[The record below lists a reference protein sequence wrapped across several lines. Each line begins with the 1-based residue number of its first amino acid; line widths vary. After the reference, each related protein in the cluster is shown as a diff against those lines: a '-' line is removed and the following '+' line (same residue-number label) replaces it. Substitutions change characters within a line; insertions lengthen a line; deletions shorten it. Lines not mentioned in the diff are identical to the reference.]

1 MKGNAK
7 QHLKYLLLIIY
18 SITFISGCSL
28 FGDDDRP
35 CFTSPISCST
45 EDYNQYVY
53 DSMKSCYYWYDEADP
68 FNQID
73 PKDTIAYP
81 TPQSLIDVLK
91 FSSLDRFSGV
101 GSSAIQ
107 NQFYGEG
114 VFLGVGLR
122 LLTDETTGDV
132 NIAYT
137 FVNSDA
143 YTQGILRG
151 ERIVEINGV
160 PANYLSDEAWSDA
173 WGPREVGNE
182 VSLLIEAAD
191 LSQRLVTVSKS
202 LITINSTQNS
212 QIINNG
218 ASKVAYL
225 HFTNF
230 LGSTAINDLNTAFA
244 NFVNNNVTELIVDL
258 RYNGGGRVPTA
269 NHLGSLIGGNKTSSS
284 LFSRLIYNNNPQGF
298 NGYTESSFFSTPA
311 NALNLSRVFFII
323 SGSSCSASELLINS
337 LIPNPEIDVIVVGSA
352 SCGKPVGSVPQSHC
366 GNSLSVINFEIRNS
380 ANQGQYYAGISSGYS
395 GLTAFC
401 EATDDISSALG
412 DSDEASI
419 SAALS
424 YINNSQCGT
433 ATAKSAKRYKLL
445 NGNSQTNRLKDITGY
460 EGIY

>member
-7 QHLKYLLLIIY
+7 QHLKYLLLVIY
-18 SITFISGCSL
+18 GSTFISGCSL
-28 FGDDDRP
+28 LGDDDRP
-35 CFTSPISCST
+35 CFTSPASCST

-53 DSMKSCYYWYDEADP
+53 DTMKSCYYWYDEADP
-68 FNQID
+68 FNHID

-101 GSSAIQ
+101 GSSAVQ

-114 VFLGVGLR
+114 IFLGVGLR

-160 PANYLSDEAWSDA
+160 PANNLSGDAWSDA

-182 VSLLIEAAD
+182 VTLLVEAAD
-191 LSQRLVTVSKS
+191 SSQRVVTVSKS
-202 LITINSTQNS
+202 LISINSTQNS

-218 ASKVAYL
+218 TSKVGYL

-230 LGSTAINDLNTAFA
+230 LGSTAINDLNTTFA
-244 NFVNNNVTELIVDL
+244 NFANNNVSDLIVDL
-258 RYNGGGRVPTA
+258 RYNGGGRVSTA
-269 NHLGSLIGGNKTSSS
+269 SHLGSLIGGDKTSNS
-284 LFSRLIYNNNPQGF
+284 LFSKLIYNNNPQGF
-298 NGYTESSFFSTPA
+298 NGYTESTFFSTQA
-311 NALNLSRVFFII
+311 NALNLSRVIFIT
-323 SGSSCSASELLINS
+323 SGSSCSASELVINS
-337 LIPNPEIDVIVVGSA
+337 LIPNPDIEVVVVGSA

-366 GNSLSVINFEIRNS
+366 GNSLSVINFEIKNS
-380 ANQGQYYAGISSGYS
+380 ADQGQYFNGISSGYS

-401 EATDDISSALG
+401 EATDDISTALG
-412 DSDEASI
+412 DSNESSV

-424 YINNSQCGT
+424 YINTSQCSV
-433 ATAKSAKRYKLL
+433 ATVKSAKRYKLL
-445 NGNSQTNRLKDITGY
+445 NRDSQTNRLEGITGY